1 MQMLSCPKASRN
13 PFKHLGLRLWVS
25 RSSQN
30 VQPGVNKQKWT
41 KHPVFNLAAECSGQ
55 AVFLTVGQKCFN
67 WEPCFESSWVVLKM
81 KRCSSFS
88 HTRGFCERHSGILTR
103 TTLLSWRTPSTLC
116 AFWWQ
121 PCLCWVRW
129 DSSGHNRMRKPGTA
143 GSQLLTRN
151 ISEGLRW

>member
-25 RSSQN
+25 HSSQN

-88 HTRGFCERHSGILTR
+88 HTRDFCERHSGILTR

-116 AFWWQ
+116 
-121 PCLCWVRW
+121 
-129 DSSGHNRMRKPGTA
+129 
-143 GSQLLTRN
+143 LLMAALFVLSEVGLQWPQQNDEARN
-151 ISEGLRW
+151 CRIAASY